1 MTLLETIQETIPAAT
16 QEQVSDIL
24 QTHNTTEAAVLSK
37 PGKLTAFI
45 GLVEK
50 SQPGGMV
57 TRSAIVSA
65 TTATV
70 PTIVTTP
77 PIIHTPSTVKPSTSF
92 SWETATD
99 EECDAEDERLSK
111 LATRSLRKANAL
123 KLERQIA
130 ATNADIYVV
139 VTIVHT
145 TSTVKPSTSFSW
157 ETATDEECDAEDE
170 RLSKLAARSLR
181 KANALKLERQIAAT
195 NADIYDDEAQTIDF
209 NQKGLDASQELA
221 KQRAMLEVQSASAPR
236 LLQLQIDAATSIAT
250 DRITRTEAAI
260 DAGKSAMEKTPL
272 ASEIAAF
279 RAKLTQREMM
289 NRATALTNATPAL
302 LGASQPEKEVVTIDA

>member
-1 MTLLETIQETIPAAT
+1 MTLLETIQDFVPAAT

-77 PIIHTPSTVKPSTSF
+77 PIIHT
-92 SWETATD
+92 
-99 EECDAEDERLSK
+99 
-111 LATRSLRKANAL
+111 
-123 KLERQIA
+123 
-130 ATNADIYVV
+130 
-139 VTIVHT
+139 
-145 TSTVKPSTSFSW
+145 TSTVKPSTSFNW
-157 ETATDEECDAEDE
+157 EAATDEECDAEDE

-221 KQRAMLEVQSASAPR
+221 KQRAMLEVQAASAPR
-236 LLQLQIDAATSIAT
+236 LLQMQIEAATSIAT